1 MKPTE
6 RKNTV
11 NKLKYIE
18 IPPINNKKSMW
29 ISSHFNS
36 YPLILYRL
44 CTRGKENY
52 MDVESK
58 TEAVKIFL

>member
-18 IPPINNKKSMW
+18 LPPINNKKSML
-29 ISSHFNS
+29 INSDFNS

-44 CTRGKENY
+44 CTRGNENY
-52 MDVESK
+52 MDNEFK
-58 TEAVKIFL
+58 TGAVKIFL